1 MELTLIH
8 LYPDLMNLY
17 GSYANLSV
25 LRRTLEGLG
34 HSVTVKPVLP
44 GEKVDLTDCH
54 FLYLGAGTERAQKA
68 ALQALTPDGEAI
80 RQAAEASR

>member
-25 LRRTLEGLG
+25 LPCWSVIRRPR
-34 HSVTVKPVLP
+34 SSMALP
-44 GEKVDLTDCH
+44 AKSMGRP
-54 FLYLGAGTERAQKA
+54 ASA
-68 ALQALTPDGEAI
+68 ASCAVRPQPRIQAICLRHISTCP
-80 RQAAEASR
+80 Q